1 MNSLYGNKLNDLISN
16 PGSFSGTPGYQFA
29 LDQGLQATQR
39 GLSSQRGSGNQLA
52 ALMDRG
58 VGMASQNYLD
68 YAKLLGGLTGQEQQ
82 YDLGERNAANV
93 ADRNINDFSLG
104 KLGLGNSAQKSFW
117 DYDLGKEAN
126 AINLANN
133 QNKFNL
139 ATGSNRKMTDWSSSS
154 LPTSNAW
161 NKGWY

>member
-16 PGSFSGTPGYQFA
+16 PGGFSGTPGYQFA

-58 VGMASQNYLD
+58 IGMANQNYMD

-82 YDLGERNAANV
+82 YDLGERGAANT
-93 ADRNINDFSLG
+93 ADRNSNDFN
-104 KLGLGNSAQKSFW
+104 LGLLNAQITGKRDW
-117 DYDLGKEAN
+117 NNYDLGKEQN
-126 AINLANN
+126 AMTSANN
-133 QNKFNL
+133 QNSFNL
-139 ATGSNRKMTDWSSSS
+139 QTGGNKNQSFGGSTA
-154 LPTSNAW
+154 LPAGGIW
-161 NKGWY
+161 KKWGY